1 MHGVNF
7 NQPVRRNVMVDIVH
21 RVGMKS
27 SVGEVYK
34 ALATREGAAAWW
46 TIDTKG
52 ESKVGGR
59 LEFSFSADGRHL
71 GGFDMKVLELIPG
84 ERVLWEVLDG
94 PGEWIGTRI
103 SFDLK
108 QEGDYSIILFK
119 HQGWK
124 ESVEFM
130 YHCSTKWAIYLM
142 SLKSLVETGKGAPS
156 PDDVQISD
164 WH

>member
-1 MHGVNF
+1 
-7 NQPVRRNVMVDIVH
+7 MVDIVH

-84 ERVLWEVLDG
+84 DARALG
-94 PGEWIGTRI
+94 SARRTRRMDRHKDQ
-103 SFDLK
+103 F
-108 QEGDYSIILFK
+108 
-119 HQGWK
+119 
-124 ESVEFM
+124 
-130 YHCSTKWAIYLM
+130 
-142 SLKSLVETGKGAPS
+142 
-156 PDDVQISD
+156 
-164 WH
+164 